1 MTSFLYKPHVAGPK
15 NNITT
20 PDIVIDRIS
29 VLDDTDPYRVPI
41 QRLSSSAELQTVKGE
56 LMITP
61 TYVLAAAGAGV
72 VIAPGALVRG
82 ADHPA
87 NTADLIVA
95 RMAWRLKNLVAHFS
109 SVELTATIDYAKG
122 AAKSD
127 QVSASGLTKPEEVLK
142 YLGGNKDDLPRGI
155 MVFCVA
161 PQSSFTMVASASVTI
176 QLEDKQLGRS
186 LSHRTDLV
194 SVAYDRWDARPLP
207 RYTVGPVG
215 EVEHY
220 V

>member
-1 MTSFLYKPHVAGPK
+1 MTSFVYKPHVVGPK

-20 PDIVIDRIS
+20 PDIVIDRVS
-29 VLDDTDPYRVPI
+29 VLVDTDPYRVPI

-56 LMITP
+56 LLITP

-72 VIAPGALVRG
+72 LIAPGALVRG

-109 SVELTATIDYAKG
+109 SVKLAATIENAGDVGKPERI
-122 AAKSD
+122 SD
-127 QVSASGLTKPEEVLK
+127 SGLTDPEQILRHT
-142 YLGGNKDDLPRGI
+142 GGYDDDLPRGI
-155 MVFCVA
+155 MVFCAA
-161 PQSSFTMVASASVTI
+161 PQLSFTMIASASVTI
-176 QLEDKQLGRS
+176 ALEDKQLGRS
-186 LSHRTDLV
+186 LSQRTDLV
-194 SVAYDRWDARPLP
+194 SVAHDRWEERPLP
-207 RYTVGPVG
+207 RYIVGPVG

>member
-1 MTSFLYKPHVAGPK
+1 MTSFLYKPHIAGPK

-20 PDIVIDRIS
+20 PDIIIDRVS
-29 VLDDTDPYRVPI
+29 VTADSASDYVPI
-41 QRLSSSAELQTVKGE
+41 QRLSSTAELQTVMGE
-56 LMITP
+56 LLVTP
-61 TYVLAAAGAGV
+61 AYVMAAAGAGV
-72 VIAPGALVRG
+72 VVAPGALIRG

-87 NTADLIVA
+87 NTADLLVA
-95 RMAWRLKNLVAHFS
+95 RMAWRLKNLVTHFS

-194 SVAYDRWDARPLP
+194 SVTYDRWDQRPLP